1 MTVKSFEIVKFLSQE
16 ESFFDKTFRQY
27 QNYSKDN
34 VRFSSLCAGETMRRC
49 LQDTLFPSISK
60 KALHTESREIE
71 LKWTEFLW
79 IQSVDIPC
87 HSNRGVERCFWVE
100 KTFNQESNPRWNG
113 YKGRSYMIGFFILT
127 KHGTCCIADLTVYFN
142 DLVWNSN
149 FFRLQPWQFWFGL
162 EWGNRITRWL
172 LVKKSNRLMIRWSVL
187 NSSGSNSNFEF

>member
-1 MTVKSFEIVKFLSQE
+1 MQIYILDLLFVFALLNNLLKISFSDASKIIYFETILIHL
-16 ESFFDKTFRQY
+16 ES
-27 QNYSKDN
+27 
-34 VRFSSLCAGETMRRC
+34 
-49 LQDTLFPSISK
+49 
-60 KALHTESREIE
+60 
-71 LKWTEFLW
+71 
-79 IQSVDIPC
+79 
-87 HSNRGVERCFWVE
+87 CFWVE